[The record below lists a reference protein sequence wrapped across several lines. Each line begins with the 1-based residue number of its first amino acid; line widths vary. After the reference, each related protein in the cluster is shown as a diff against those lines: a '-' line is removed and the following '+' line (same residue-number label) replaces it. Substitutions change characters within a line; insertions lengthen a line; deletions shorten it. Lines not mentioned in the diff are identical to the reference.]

1 MYESWSRGHEDPRQK
16 AQAAQWSV
24 ARISNDH
31 HAYIVAY
38 ACNSNAQKAYSN
50 CSHPTL
56 IHCRGRIS
64 SALTSASTTRVQSCA
79 WWDRSTELSW
89 LRVGTSGK
97 AQIVNP
103 FGLNHGVHHMGMQ
116 IQWCDVSDS
125 LTGHSTTYRRKDQR
139 GTLGRGSQQSLAS
152 ASLSSW
158 HPFSA
163 PTIAP
168 VSITIAWLS
177 DMRAAHLRTSSVVAI
192 VFLPLCSGL
201 ANTVR

>member
-1 MYESWSRGHEDPRQK
+1 MYESWTRGHEDSRRK
-16 AQAAQWSV
+16 AQWSV

-31 HAYIVAY
+31 HAYMVACAY
-38 ACNSNAQKAYSN
+38 NGNAQRAYSN

-56 IHCRGRIS
+56 IHCRSRIS

-103 FGLNHGVHHMGMQ
+103 FGLNDGVHYMGMQ
-116 IQWCDVSDS
+116 LQWCDVSDN
-125 LTGHSTTYRRKDQR
+125 LTGHPTTCHRKDQR

-163 PTIAP
+163 STIAP
-168 VSITIAWLS
+168 VSTTTAWLS
-177 DMRAAHLRTSSVVAI
+177 EMCAAHLGTSSVVAI